1 MSILCCGFPSWG
13 LLFLLLLLLFHFYV
27 VSLTSLCEFQASYP
41 QSLISE
47 MFGGFLRSSVHQAGL
62 KDSANVEPFFELQL
76 DVQVCNLR
84 LMSEGLNGVLDLTA
98 HGSNFDHS
106 TANG

>member
-1 MSILCCGFPSWG
+1 M
-13 LLFLLLLLLFHFYV
+13 V
-27 VSLTSLCEFQASYP
+27 TRMASYP

-76 DVQVCNLR
+76 DVQTVTSVEDALKSLALKEEVQGYTCTKTKVQRSSPEAMRVDYQDGRFLC
-84 LMSEGLNGVLDLTA
+84 S
-98 HGSNFDHS
+98 SIS
-106 TANG
+106 

>member
-1 MSILCCGFPSWG
+1 MSILCCGFPSWA
-13 LLFLLLLLLFHFYV
+13 LLLLLLLLFFYV
-27 VSLTSLCEFQASYP
+27 VSLTLLCKFQASYP

-84 LMSEGLNGVLDLTA
+84 LMSDGLNGVLDLTA

>member
-1 MSILCCGFPSWG
+1 MSILWCGFPSWA
-13 LLFLLLLLLFHFYV
+13 LLLLFFYV
-27 VSLTSLCEFQASYP
+27 VSLTLLCKFQASYP

>member
-1 MSILCCGFPSWG
+1 MSYVFPLVKYVNFMLWFSQLG
-13 LLFLLLLLLFHFYV
+13 VV
-27 VSLTSLCEFQASYP
+27 VSLTLLCKFQASYP

-84 LMSEGLNGVLDLTA
+84 LISEGLNGVLDLTA

>member
-1 MSILCCGFPSWG
+1 
-13 LLFLLLLLLFHFYV
+13 
-27 VSLTSLCEFQASYP
+27 
-41 QSLISE
+41 

-84 LMSEGLNGVLDLTA
+84 LISEGLNGVLDLTA